1 MGEAVD
7 IYATKG
13 VEYLIVLGYLLVL
26 VGLWVLLSPKK
37 MAWAVGMR
45 SRPAPARAGQWFT
58 LRQDYF
64 YHQGH
69 SWAAAEDG
77 DVVTIGVDD
86 FAQRLLG
93 RPDAIHLPQTGA
105 RVQQGELAWDFEVD
119 GRTIGML
126 SPVDGKV
133 LSVNRGV
140 VERPDLLA
148 ESPYERGWLLK
159 VRVPKP
165 RVAFRNLLTGDLS
178 RSWMSQVVERLR
190 RMQVGELGV
199 VMPDGGVPVPGFVR
213 QIDPEHWDAVARE
226 FLLTD

>member
-1 MGEAVD
+1 MGGAVD

-13 VEYLIVLGYLLVL
+13 VEYLIVLGYLMVL

-37 MAWAVGMR
+37 VAWAVGMR

-69 SWAAAEDG
+69 SWAAADDG

-93 RPDAIHLPQTGA
+93 RPDAIHLPQTGT
-105 RVQQGELAWDFEVD
+105 RVQQGDLAWEFEVD
-119 GRTIGML
+119 GRRIGML

-133 LSVNRGV
+133 LSVNRAV
-140 VERPDLLA
+140 TEHPEVLA

-159 VRVPKP
+159 VRVPRP
-165 RVAFRNLLTGDLS
+165 RAAFRNLLTGELS
-178 RSWMSQVVERLR
+178 RSWMSQAVERVR
-190 RMQVGELGV
+190 RMQAGDLGV
-199 VMPDGGVPVPGFVR
+199 VMPDGGVPVPGFVK
-213 QIDPEHWDAVARE
+213 QLDPEHWDVLARE

>member
-13 VEYLIVLGYLLVL
+13 VEYLIVLGYLMVL

-37 MAWAVGMR
+37 VAWAVGMR
-45 SRPAPARAGQWFT
+45 ARPVPVRAGQWFT
-58 LRQDYF
+58 LRPDYF
-64 YHQGH
+64 YHHGH
-69 SWAAAEDG
+69 SWATAEDG
-77 DVVTIGVDD
+77 DVVTVGIDD

-93 RPDAIHLPQTGA
+93 RPDELQLPQTGT
-105 RVQQGELAWDFEVD
+105 RVQQGELAWSFVVG
-119 GRTIGML
+119 GRAIGML

-133 LSVNRGV
+133 IAVNRAV
-140 VERPDLLA
+140 LERPELLA
-148 ESPYERGWLLK
+148 ESPYDHGWLLK

-178 RSWMSQVVERLR
+178 RSWMAQVVERVR
-190 RMQVGELGV
+190 RMHAGELGV

-213 QIDPEHWDAVARE
+213 QLAPDRWDEVARE
-226 FLLTD
+226 FFLTE

>member
-13 VEYLIVLGYLLVL
+13 VEYLIVLGYLMVL

-37 MAWAVGMR
+37 VAWAVGMR
-45 SRPAPARAGQWFT
+45 SRPVPARAGQWFT

-69 SWAAAEDG
+69 SWAVAEDG

-93 RPDAIHLPQTGA
+93 RPDAIHLPQTGT
-105 RVQQGELAWDFEVD
+105 RVQQGDLAWEFEVG
-119 GRTIGML
+119 GRRIGML

-133 LSVNRGV
+133 LAVNRGV
-140 VERPDLLA
+140 AEHPEILA

-159 VRVPKP
+159 VRVPRP
-165 RVAFRNLLTGDLS
+165 RVAFRNLLTGELS
-178 RSWMSQVVERLR
+178 RSWMSQVVERVR
-190 RMQVGELGV
+190 RMQAGELGV
-199 VMPDGGVPVPGFVR
+199 VMPDGGVPVPGFVKHL
-213 QIDPEHWDAVARE
+213 DPEHWDVLARE
-226 FLLTD
+226 FFLTD

>member
-1 MGEAVD
+1 MGGAVD

-13 VEYLIVLGYLLVL
+13 VEYLIVLGYLMVL

-37 MAWAVGMR
+37 VAWTVGMR
-45 SRPAPARAGQWFT
+45 SRPTPARAGQWFT

-69 SWAAAEDG
+69 SWAAAANG

-93 RPDAIHLPQTGA
+93 RPDAIRLPENGA
-105 RVQQGELAWDFEVD
+105 RVQQGDLAWEFEVD
-119 GRTIGML
+119 GRRIGML
-126 SPVDGKV
+126 SPVDGEV
-133 LSVNRGV
+133 LAVNRAV
-140 VERPDLLA
+140 TERPELLA
-148 ESPYERGWLLK
+148 ESPYERGWLLQ

-178 RSWMSQVVERLR
+178 RAWMTQAVERVR
-190 RMQVGELGV
+190 RMQAGELGV
-199 VMPDGGVPVPGFVR
+199 VMPDGGVPVPGFAK
-213 QIDPEHWDAVARE
+213 QLDPEHWDALARE
-226 FLLTD
+226 FFLTD